1 MALTELRSLVA
12 APQHPVEVGDGLQ
25 WGLVED
31 AFGIL
36 FPEDYREYAML
47 YGSGKFR
54 DESIEIVVF
63 NPCAKAYVEREE
75 AQLGDAIERVRKAG
89 GIPSVAHPVRIFGN
103 NYERVDA
110 LIRQMADRG
119 LMAVEAYHSDHKAKD
134 VAHYTELARSLGLG
148 ITGGSD
154 FHGAYKPKIKLGTG
168 LACNLAIPYQ
178 VLEDLMSST

>member
-63 NPCAKAYVEREE
+63 NPCAKAYVERVRSLCAYLQDIKNSCNDRVPYE
-75 AQLGDAIERVRKAG
+75 LFPNLPGLLPWGWDANGNDLFWLANKSASAWPLVVRG
-89 GIPSVAHPVRIFGN
+89 EG
-103 NYERVDA
+103 YEFQRFDLA
-110 LIRQMADRG
+110 MT
-119 LMAVEAYHSDHKAKD
+119 SF
-134 VAHYTELARSLGLG
+134 LARAMKRQIDCILWKQQGFFPDPQRIVFVPEELGL
-148 ITGGSD
+148 D
-154 FHGAYKPKIKLGTG
+154 
-168 LACNLAIPYQ
+168 
-178 VLEDLMSST
+178 